1 MTGKEAAQP
10 GNLATGQ
17 GRAGEANLAPAITN
31 RNGLT
36 ISQAA
41 TMACLL
47 EASVPKP
54 GNVHRGADFA
64 DMTFYDFAVSAAL
77 IGPIL
82 ETASQCGVGL
92 AALRAVQATRAWV
105 PCNTNLGTI
114 LLLAPLAA
122 AAAKASEQS
131 SSAGSSTLAA
141 AVANV
146 LDHLTPDDARDV
158 YEAIRLANPGG
169 LGTVDEADVAD
180 EPPADLRA
188 AMALAADRDLV
199 ARQYA
204 NGFTEVLGEV
214 VPLLADGLRQDW
226 SLPDSVIYAAV
237 SLMHAHPDSL
247 IARKCGPAVAQ
258 QSAEYAGAVLKAGPV
273 GSGSYF
279 AALADLDFWLRADG
293 HRRNPGTTADLIAA
307 GLFAA
312 LWEGIISPPM
322 AFVAQAPRE

>member
-1 MTGKEAAQP
+1 MAGKADVGHGSQ
-10 GNLATGQ
+10 GQ
-17 GRAGEANLAPAITN
+17 GRAEDVNLLSAP
-31 RNGLT
+31 RGPSGLT
-36 ISQAA
+36 IGQAV

-82 ETASQCGVGL
+82 ETAPHCGVGL
-92 AALRAVQATRAWV
+92 AALRATQATRAWV

-122 AAAKASEQS
+122 AAAKASGQS
-131 SSAGSSTLAA
+131 ASAGASPLAA
-141 AVANV
+141 AVADV
-146 LDHLTPDDARDV
+146 LEHLTADDARHV
-158 YEAIRLANPGG
+158 YQAIRLANPGG
-169 LGTVDEADVAD
+169 LGTVDKADVAD

-199 ARQYA
+199 ARQYVS
-204 NGFTEVLGEV
+204 GFGEVLGMV
-214 VPLLADGLRQDW
+214 VPLLADGVSQGW
-226 SLPDSVIYAAV
+226 SLPDTVIHAAIR
-237 SLMHAHPDSL
+237 LMHAHPDSL
-247 IARKCGPAVAQ
+247 ITRKCGPAVAQ
-258 QSAEYAGAVLKAGPV
+258 QSAELAGAVLKAGPV
-273 GSGSYF
+273 GSGNYF

-312 LWEGIISPPM
+312 LWEGVISPP
-322 AFVAQAPRE
+322 VKT

>member
-1 MTGKEAAQP
+1 MAGKADAGHGSP
-10 GNLATGQ
+10 GQNSSGQ
-17 GRAGEANLAPAITN
+17 GGAGDAHLASAVRSPG
-31 RNGLT
+31 GLT
-36 ISQAA
+36 IGQAV

-77 IGPIL
+77 IGPSR
-82 ETASQCGVGL
+82 ETAPHCGVGL
-92 AALRAVQATRAWV
+92 AALRAAQATRAWV

-122 AAAKASEQS
+122 AAAKS
-131 SSAGSSTLAA
+131 SGQPAAADSSPLAA
-141 AVANV
+141 AVADV
-146 LDHLTPDDARDV
+146 LDHLTADDARHV
-158 YEAIRLANPGG
+158 YEAIRIANPGG

-188 AMALAADRDLV
+188 AMTLAADRDLV

-204 NGFTEVLGEV
+204 NGFAEVLGIV
-214 VPLLADGLRQDW
+214 VPLLADGARRGW
-226 SLPDSVIYAAV
+226 PLPDTVIHAAV
-237 SLMHAHPDSL
+237 SLMQAYPDSL
-247 IARKCGPAVAQ
+247 IARKCGPAVAE
-258 QSAEYAGAVLKAGPV
+258 QSAEMAGAVLSAGPV
-273 GSGSYF
+273 GSGAYF

-312 LWEGIISPPM
+312 LWEGAISPP
-322 AFVAQAPRE
+322 VKT

>member
-1 MTGKEAAQP
+1 MVGKDDAPSRQAAE
-10 GNLATGQ
+10 Q
-17 GRAGEANLAPAITN
+17 GRAGAVQPAPPVTN
-31 RNGLT
+31 HHGLT
-36 ISQAA
+36 IGQAA

-82 ETASQCGVGL
+82 ETASHCGVGL

-122 AAAKASEQS
+122 AAPRASELPD
-131 SSAGSSTLAA
+131 SAGASSLAT
-141 AVANV
+141 AVVDV
-146 LDHLTPDDARDV
+146 LDRLTADDAHHV

-169 LGTVDEADVAD
+169 LGTADEADVAG

-204 NGFTEVLGEV
+204 NGFAEVLGEV
-214 VPLLADGLRQDW
+214 VPLLAEGLRQGW
-226 SLPDSVIYAAV
+226 PLPDTVIHAAV
-237 SLMHAHPDSL
+237 CLMHAHPDSL
-247 IARKCGPAVAQ
+247 IARKCGDAVAR

-273 GSGSYF
+273 GSEAYF
-279 AALADLDFWLRADG
+279 AALSDLDFWLRADG
-293 HRRNPGTTADLIAA
+293 NRRNPGTTADLIAA

-312 LWEGIISPPM
+312 LWEGIISPPVM
-322 AFVAQAPRE
+322 TAPR